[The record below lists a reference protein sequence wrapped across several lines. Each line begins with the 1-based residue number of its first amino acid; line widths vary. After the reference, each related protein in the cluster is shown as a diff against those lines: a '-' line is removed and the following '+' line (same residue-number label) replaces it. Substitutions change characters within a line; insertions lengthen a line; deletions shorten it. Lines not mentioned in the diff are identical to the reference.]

1 MIHYLAKTHLG
12 FWAFVALAVLSA
24 INIVQD
30 GWTWNG
36 NISLAA
42 GELGVPY
49 YIFGIMFAAVVAV
62 DAARLSSPGRQYLA
76 GLLPSWR
83 SPYVVALAAAWVPVA
98 AIQLLIG
105 LVTLALVAPSEV
117 SAATV
122 ARALL
127 ALAML
132 PFISLA
138 AGAVGSFIG
147 RYTRPL
153 IAALLAA
160 GALFAL
166 FEYFGA
172 HPGFIPLNFGM
183 YEVAWIGGEYSASYL
198 LAQIGV
204 LTVASALLLLAP
216 VRLRGHSALPSATGL
231 VTGLLGLALLA
242 APLPGMPQDRVV
254 DAWHPPTVCG
264 GNPTICTYTESE
276 AWRDS
281 YVRFLTRLT
290 DAARD
295 HGYPAFVPD
304 RFVEVAPWGDEQS
317 TPGERV
323 FWFTLDPHVP
333 QPDGGDQPGLGD
345 VDYVVNL
352 LSPLHCPQFESDGGP
367 SDAFWTDE
375 AQLAATWLSL
385 ERDIDPLDLSEIAE
399 TKNFT
404 PLSPAQTEKILA
416 RFDRCDF

>member
-1 MIHYLAKTHLG
+1 MIRYLAKTHLG
-12 FWAFVALAVLSA
+12 FWSFVALAVLSA
-24 INIVQD
+24 INIAQD

-127 ALAML
+127 ALAVL

-166 FEYFGA
+166 FEFVGTYL
-172 HPGFIPLNFGM
+172 GFVPLNFGM
-183 YEVAWIGGEYSASYL
+183 WEVAWIGGEYSASYL

-216 VRLRGHSALPSATGL
+216 VRLRRHSALPSATGL
-231 VTGLLGLALLA
+231 VAGLLGLALLA
-242 APLPGMPQDRVV
+242 APLPCMPQDRVV

-281 YVRFLTRLT
+281 YVQFLTRLT

-295 HGYPAFVPD
+295 HGYPAFIPD
-304 RFVEVAPWGDEQS
+304 RFVEDAGNYQHPK
-317 TPGERV
+317 PGERV

-333 QPDGGDQPGLGD
+333 QPDGGDEPGLGD
-345 VDYVVNL
+345 ADYVTNL
-352 LSPLHCPQFESDGGP
+352 LSPAFCPQFTSVIGP

-399 TKNFT
+399 TKSFT